1 MPSKDTRV
9 KSRAWRFSTTIPAGI
24 SENLGDL
31 VLGLLR
37 GRREQHELISLP
49 GLHTVSFSV
58 PAHHAA
64 SSDANVV
71 RGFFHGPKLI
81 AESAVK
87 EWLPG
92 PEDTTGIKFEWE
104 PIRGSLKK
112 DAFVINY
119 FSEIASGLTTRI
131 CYVDSAPNTKNGR
144 PRSIDHGTSLDSFES
159 GGSSNPSMNPVESSL
174 QSSLSIESSSTSNFD
189 AASAH
194 DFQSSLGSATSA
206 RDLHERRILMA
217 ELQAARQAAAAE
229 QQAARQAAA
238 RAEIALKELQ
248 MEREKAHREREK
260 AQREREQAQR
270 EREQAQRE
278 REQWERDRE
287 KEREEARTELKEVK
301 ASLRRLTRKQKDSK
315 AVTLR
320 HGDGTTTKLHNVSS
334 VFR

>member
-1 MPSKDTRV
+1 
-9 KSRAWRFSTTIPAGI
+9 
-24 SENLGDL
+24 
-31 VLGLLR
+31 
-37 GRREQHELISLP
+37 
-49 GLHTVSFSV
+49 
-58 PAHHAA
+58 
-64 SSDANVV
+64 
-71 RGFFHGPKLI
+71 
-81 AESAVK
+81 
-87 EWLPG
+87 
-92 PEDTTGIKFEWE
+92 
-104 PIRGSLKK
+104 
-112 DAFVINY
+112 
-119 FSEIASGLTTRI
+119 
-131 CYVDSAPNTKNGR
+131 
-144 PRSIDHGTSLDSFES
+144 
-159 GGSSNPSMNPVESSL
+159 MNPVESSL

-248 MEREKAHREREK
+248 
-260 AQREREQAQR
+260 
-270 EREQAQRE
+270 RE

-287 KEREEARTELKEVK
+287 KEREESRTELKEVK
-301 ASLRRLTRKQKDSK
+301 ASLRRLTRKQTASK

>member
-1 MPSKDTRV
+1 MPSKETRV
-9 KSRAWRFSTTIPAGI
+9 RSRAWRFRTTIPAGI

-31 VLGLLR
+31 FLGLLR

-58 PAHHAA
+58 PAHHDA

-71 RGFFHGPKLI
+71 CGFFHGLNLI

-104 PIRGSLKK
+104 PIRGRLKK

-174 QSSLSIESSSTSNFD
+174 QSSLPIESSSTSNVD

-194 DFQSSLGSATSA
+194 DVQSSLGSATSA

-217 ELQAARQAAAAE
+217 ELQAARQAAA
-229 QQAARQAAA
+229 

-248 MEREKAHREREK
+248 MEQEK
-260 AQREREQAQR
+260 AQREREQA
-270 EREQAQRE
+270 
-278 REQWERDRE
+278 
-287 KEREEARTELKEVK
+287 
-301 ASLRRLTRKQKDSK
+301 
-315 AVTLR
+315 
-320 HGDGTTTKLHNVSS
+320 
-334 VFR
+334 

>member
-1 MPSKDTRV
+1 MPSKETRV
-9 KSRAWRFSTTIPAGI
+9 RSRAWRFRTTIPAGI

-31 VLGLLR
+31 FLGLLR

-58 PAHHAA
+58 PAHHDA

-71 RGFFHGPKLI
+71 CGFFHGPNLI

-131 CYVDSAPNTKNGR
+131 CYVDSAPNTKYGR

-159 GGSSNPSMNPVESSL
+159 GGSSNPSINPVESSL
-174 QSSLSIESSSTSNFD
+174 QSSLPIESSSTSNVD
-189 AASAH
+189 IEAASASGV
-194 DFQSSLGSATSA
+194 QSSLGSATSA
-206 RDLHERRILMA
+206 RDLQERRILMA
-217 ELQAARQAAAAE
+217 EI
-229 QQAARQAAA
+229 QAARQAAA

-248 MEREKAHREREK
+248 MEREKAQREREK
-260 AQREREQAQR
+260 AQREREKAQR
-270 EREQAQRE
+270 EQEQARMERKKAQRE
-278 REQWERDRE
+278 REQWERDRA
-287 KEREEARTELKEVK
+287 KEREEDRMELREVK
-301 ASLRRLTRKQKDSK
+301 ASLRKLTRKQKTSN

-320 HGDGTTTKLHNVSS
+320 HGDGTTTKLHNVSC

>member
-159 GGSSNPSMNPVESSL
+159 GGSSNPRTFSKMATDFSKMAS
-174 QSSLSIESSSTSNFD
+174 
-189 AASAH
+189 AASPW
-194 DFQSSLGSATSA
+194 L
-206 RDLHERRILMA
+206 
-217 ELQAARQAAAAE
+217 
-229 QQAARQAAA
+229 
-238 RAEIALKELQ
+238 
-248 MEREKAHREREK
+248 
-260 AQREREQAQR
+260 
-270 EREQAQRE
+270 
-278 REQWERDRE
+278 
-287 KEREEARTELKEVK
+287 
-301 ASLRRLTRKQKDSK
+301 
-315 AVTLR
+315 
-320 HGDGTTTKLHNVSS
+320 
-334 VFR
+334 

>member
-1 MPSKDTRV
+1 MPSKETRV
-9 KSRAWRFSTTIPAGI
+9 RSRAWRFRTTIPAGI

-31 VLGLLR
+31 FLGLLR

-58 PAHHAA
+58 PAHHDA

-71 RGFFHGPKLI
+71 CGFFHGLNLI

-104 PIRGSLKK
+104 PIRGRLKK
-112 DAFVINY
+112 DAFVIHY

-131 CYVDSAPNTKNGR
+131 CYVDSAPNTKYGR

-159 GGSSNPSMNPVESSL
+159 GGSSNPSINPVESSL
-174 QSSLSIESSSTSNFD
+174 QSSLPIESSSTSNVD
-189 AASAH
+189 IEAASASGL
-194 DFQSSLGSATSA
+194 QSSLGSATSA
-206 RDLHERRILMA
+206 RDLQERRILMA

-248 MEREKAHREREK
+248 MEREK
-260 AQREREQAQR
+260 
-270 EREQAQRE
+270 
-278 REQWERDRE
+278 
-287 KEREEARTELKEVK
+287 EREEDRTELKEVK
-301 ASLRRLTRKQKDSK
+301 ASLRKLTRKQKASNSK
-315 AVTLR
+315 TVTLN